1 MNLRVRPRVKG
12 FSLTVP
18 SQKLKVRGREYYKET
33 RAKTFFAF
41 PWSLLSLLRLAMRL
55 FLMFRIIRNSVNL
68 VPI

>member
-33 RAKTFFAF
+33 SAKTFFAF
-41 PWSLLSLLRLAMRL
+41 PWSLLSLFTAKTGDEA
-55 FLMFRIIRNSVNL
+55 FFNV
-68 VPI
+68 